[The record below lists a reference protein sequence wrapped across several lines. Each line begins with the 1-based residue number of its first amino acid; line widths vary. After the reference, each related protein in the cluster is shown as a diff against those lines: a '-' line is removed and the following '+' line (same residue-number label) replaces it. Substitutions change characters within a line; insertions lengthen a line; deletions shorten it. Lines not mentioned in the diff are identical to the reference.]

1 MARPDDADSEMKELG
16 RPSYSKEMKN
26 IVKLAQYIKERYLN
40 PQSDN
45 YCDFKGYSDVLENI
59 LEKYENLSENLDD
72 FLFEF

>member
-26 IVKLAQYIKERYLN
+26 IVKLAQYIKERYLT

-45 YCDFKGYSDVLENI
+45 YCDFKGYNDVLENI